1 MHCALIPF
9 LFCVLGLVGLAK
21 GNLSGFYHHSVSLFF
36 FFFFPL
42 SFKRG
47 KTERKRKRAGEP
59 TKRANKRLKA
69 KLRLQSHAIIAP
81 STFALLFGCVFIFYF
96 LFLSLLVGFPLS
108 CDNTCVFLLLLP
120 QSIQRFAVAK
130 TLKPF
135 YF

>member
-21 GNLSGFYHHSVSLFF
+21 GNLSGFYHHSVSLF

-81 STFALLFGCVFIFYF
+81 STFALPCFSGVYF
-96 LFLSLLVGFPLS
+96 SSFLPFSLGGVYVEL
-108 CDNTCVFLLLLP
+108 
-120 QSIQRFAVAK
+120 
-130 TLKPF
+130 
-135 YF
+135 